1 MMESCGYV
9 RPSNINERILQIKNI
24 GGEKKKK
31 EISFLEHTYIT
42 Y

>member
-1 MMESCGYV
+1 MESCGYV

-24 GGEKKKK
+24 GEKKKK